1 MFFLVYI
8 SSAIK
13 QFSPCELVELLAT
26 GDENDTALGVTG
38 MLLYRMAT
46 SCRCWRGR
54 TVVRALYSRNGRD
67 PRRGLLTLARGR
79 SAERRFQ
86 DWSMGF
92 RNLQAADAQATPGYS
107 EFLDTP
113 LTPQEFHPIRHAVD
127 GRQPQSTP
135 DVAHCRSDRLA
146 ETEPMRRWIPCRSA
160 RAIDQKSAAQQRHQQ
175 DVVFDAVEDACPPLA
190 ALDRKAFLLIRLN
203 RRAGRGEDPFV
214 IFGVTGDLAHRL
226 VIPALYNLAAN
237 DLLPENFCIVGIARK
252 GMSSEGLTESLTKG
266 LYQFATRKVDDALAK
281 RLLACVTCIEAD
293 PKDPASFDRLRDQLD
308 KIEAARKTGGNRLFY
323 LATPPTGFL
332 PISKELGRTGMLTE
346 NGAWRRL
353 VVEKPFGTDLASAK
367 ALNGELLKLM
377 DEHQIYRIDHY
388 LGKETVQNILVLR
401 FANGMFEPIWN
412 RNHID
417 HIQITVDEKLG
428 VGHRGNFYDQTGA
441 LRDMVPNHLFQ
452 LLSLV
457 AMEPPAKFDA
467 HSVRTEK
474 AEVLAAIQTQSEEE
488 ALRNSV
494 RGQYRA
500 GKIGDTEI
508 DDYRKTTDV
517 KPGSNT
523 ETYAALKLTIDNW
536 RWAGVPFYLRTGKA
550 LGVKRTEIA
559 IKFKQAP
566 FAMFRETPVDRLSQN
581 FLIISTEPTEG
592 IALQFNTKVPGP
604 AISIDGVEMKFRY
617 KDYFQAEPST
627 GYETLIYDCMIG
639 DNILF
644 QRADSVEAGWQAVQP
659 FLDAWKKAGGKG
671 LKIYEP
677 GSEGPEEANDLLERD
692 GKNWRKLT

>member
-1 MFFLVYI
+1 
-8 SSAIK
+8 
-13 QFSPCELVELLAT
+13 
-26 GDENDTALGVTG
+26 
-38 MLLYRMAT
+38 MAV
-46 SCRCWRGR
+46 G
-54 TVVRALYSRNGRD
+54 
-67 PRRGLLTLARGR
+67 
-79 SAERRFQ
+79 
-86 DWSMGF
+86 
-92 RNLQAADAQATPGYS
+92 QAAQKK
-107 EFLDTP
+107 
-113 LTPQEFHPIRHAVD
+113 
-127 GRQPQSTP
+127 P
-135 DVAHCRSDRLA
+135 D
-146 ETEPMRRWIPCRSA
+146 PCS
-160 RAIDQKSAAQQRHQQ
+160 
-175 DVVFDAVEDACPPLA
+175 
-190 ALDRKAFLLIRLN
+190 
-203 RRAGRGEDPFV
+203 FV

-293 PKDPASFDRLRDQLD
+293 PKDPASFDRLLDQLD
-308 KIEAARKTGGNRLFY
+308 KIEAARKTGGTRLFY

>member
-1 MFFLVYI
+1 M
-8 SSAIK
+8 
-13 QFSPCELVELLAT
+13 T
-26 GDENDTALGVTG
+26 VTQ
-38 MLLYRMAT
+38 ANQKKPD
-46 SCRCWRGR
+46 SC
-54 TVVRALYSRNGRD
+54 S
-67 PRRGLLTLARGR
+67 
-79 SAERRFQ
+79 
-86 DWSMGF
+86 
-92 RNLQAADAQATPGYS
+92 
-107 EFLDTP
+107 
-113 LTPQEFHPIRHAVD
+113 I
-127 GRQPQSTP
+127 
-135 DVAHCRSDRLA
+135 
-146 ETEPMRRWIPCRSA
+146 
-160 RAIDQKSAAQQRHQQ
+160 
-175 DVVFDAVEDACPPLA
+175 
-190 ALDRKAFLLIRLN
+190 
-203 RRAGRGEDPFV
+203 V

-237 DLLPENFCIVGIARK
+237 DLLPDDFCIVGIARK
-252 GMSSEGLTESLTKG
+252 GMSSEELTASLKQGLH
-266 LYQFATRKVDDALAK
+266 QFATRKVDEAIAE
-281 RLLACVTCIEAD
+281 RLLGCITCIEAD
-293 PKDPASFDRLRDQLD
+293 PKDPASFDAMREQLD
-308 KIEAARKTGGNRLFY
+308 KLEAARRTGGNRLFY
-323 LATPPTGFL
+323 LATPPNAFL
-332 PISKELGRTGMLTE
+332 PISQELGRTGMLSE

-367 ALNGELLKLM
+367 ALNSELLKLVE
-377 DEHQIYRIDHY
+377 EHQIYRIDHY

-428 VGHRGNFYDQTGA
+428 VGHRGSFYDATGA

-467 HSVRTEK
+467 HSVRSEK
-474 AEVLAAIQTQSEEE
+474 AEVLSAIQTQSEEE

-500 GKIGDTEI
+500 GKVGDTEI
-508 DDYRKTTDV
+508 EDYRKTEDV
-517 KPGSNT
+517 NPGSTT

-566 FAMFRETPVDRLSQN
+566 FAMFRDTPVDRLSQN

-604 AISIDGVEMKFRY
+604 AIEIDGVEMKFRY
-617 KDYFQAEPST
+617 KDYFRAEPST

-659 FLDAWKKAGGKG
+659 FLDAWKKAGSKG
-671 LKIYEP
+671 LKIYDP
-677 GSEGPEEANDLLERD
+677 GSEGPEEANDLVERD
-692 GKNWRKLT
+692 GRNWRNLT